1 MHVPSSPPSDQRGT
15 AMVEFALAFMLFWT
29 ALIAVIEFARLM
41 FSWGTASEATRIAAR
56 LASICDKTSTQQAH
70 IRARVSQYLTA
81 SGQIDLAGRT
91 DWLTISYF
99 PTGCTVD
106 TCQQVEAKLY
116 NIHPNMHVPGLN
128 KIITL
133 PEFRM
138 RLPRESMRNSI
149 QGENNNAC
157 I

>member
-1 MHVPSSPPSDQRGT
+1 MRRLPYSRSNQRGT

-70 IRARVSQYLTA
+70 IRARVAYFLTA
-81 SGQIDLAGRT
+81 SGQINLASRT

-116 NIHPNMHVPGLN
+116 NVHPSLHVPGLS